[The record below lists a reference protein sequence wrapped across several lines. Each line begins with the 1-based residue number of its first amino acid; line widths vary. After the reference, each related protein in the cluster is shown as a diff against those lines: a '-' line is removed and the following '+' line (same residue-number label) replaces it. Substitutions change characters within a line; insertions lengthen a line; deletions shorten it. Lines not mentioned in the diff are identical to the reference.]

1 MKSLSLSLRA
11 LAAAMACVVV
21 LAPAFAQTAPRSVS
35 APNDAP
41 VVPATPAP
49 AAATARVAGDS
60 TPVRALVVAEMDAT
74 ISSQFA
80 GRLTAMPKQVG
91 ETFAAGDLL
100 ASFDCQERHANVG
113 AAQAELLGARE
124 THLAKLKLQGL
135 GAVSDLD
142 VTLAAA
148 AAEKSRSQLALV
160 QAQERQCVVR
170 APYAGKVVRMRAK
183 AFESVQLG
191 QPLLEI
197 VNLSSIRV
205 QLLVPSSWVRWLKPG
220 RAFTVAIDETAESY
234 TARVHRISGRID
246 GSSQTVEVI
255 GRFDRL
261 PADVL
266 PGMIGRANFQE
277 TR

>member
-1 MKSLSLSLRA
+1 
-11 LAAAMACVVV
+11 
-21 LAPAFAQTAPRSVS
+21 
-35 APNDAP
+35 
-41 VVPATPAP
+41 
-49 AAATARVAGDS
+49 
-60 TPVRALVVAEMDAT
+60 
-74 ISSQFA
+74 
-80 GRLTAMPKQVG
+80 
-91 ETFAAGDLL
+91 
-100 ASFDCQERHANVG
+100 
-113 AAQAELLGARE
+113 
-124 THLAKLKLQGL
+124 
-135 GAVSDLD
+135 
-142 VTLAAA
+142 
-148 AAEKSRSQLALV
+148 
-160 QAQERQCVVR
+160 
-170 APYAGKVVRMRAK
+170 MRAK